1 MPTIETRDGIF
12 LDIPEGMAPDAPEVR
27 AAVQQERL
35 GRRNRSPGYKAKVA
49 AQQEQDRAT
58 YDPNVG
64 VGAGEKA
71 LQNIGAGMSNAWEG
85 LKQITP
91 GVKGMT
97 DAELNEKRAIDK
109 RLAESSDLGIGPD
122 WAPTAGSAL
131 QFAGEA
137 LPTLA
142 IPAGGAGLAARTA
155 GRFLPKA
162 ISALG
167 GAAGGA
173 AAGALVPVTS
183 DESRAMNMTTGGV
196 VGGALPLAVAGAKGL
211 YRMRPGAGGRA
222 ARAGD
227 MLAEELGP
235 QAGATEASLRAH
247 QPGPTTANIP
257 TTAGEA
263 TGSPVLGRMERTS
276 ASGAPEDWAQ
286 FRRAQNEG
294 TYDAL
299 REATGDATSLEHR
312 AEYRDLA
319 TGAQRQRAIEN
330 ATEHFQRTEA
340 PMERVAKEIAGA
352 NALASPS
359 RKLAN
364 MALAE
369 VGEGTT
375 PQKLYSFR
383 KLLAAK
389 LDGPMLP
396 GDETAAII
404 KGAHVDARRL
414 IAAIDEGME
423 RGAPGD
429 WKNYLSTYRELSG
442 PVDSSVA
449 QRSIREAIDS
459 EGAKQFGSAPEVTR
473 HKLGRAMERYGQN
486 EFGDTLEARPRAA
499 LDELLGHLKQ
509 REELQSTLRNVGT
522 SGGGSQTTMDIMG
535 HAAAAT
541 RGGLKVMGREI
552 PVLKQIAA
560 QLDRGARE
568 ELVGMLQNPRAAAD
582 AIAAA
587 SARRAPLTPAQMAF
601 RAAMSTT
608 IGGALPLTMQST
620 QPTQGY

>member
-1 MPTIETRDGIF
+1 MPTTIETHDGIF
-12 LDIPEGMAPDAPEVR
+12 VDVPEGMALDAPEVK
-27 AAVQQERL
+27 AAVQQERY
-35 GRRNRSPGYKAKVA
+35 GRRNRSPEYKAKLMENQA
-49 AQQEQDRAT
+49 QDRKT

-64 VGAGEKA
+64 VGAGEKT
-71 LQNIGAGMSNAWEG
+71 LQNLGAGFSSFVQGAKQVIPG
-85 LKQITP
+85 LKSP
-91 GVKGMT
+91 T
-97 DAELNEKRAIDK
+97 DEDVREKRGIDQ
-109 RLAESSDLGIGPD
+109 RLAEGSDLGIGPD
-122 WAPTAGSAL
+122 WAPTAGRAL
-131 QFAGEA
+131 QFAGET

-142 IPAGGAGLAARTA
+142 IPAGGAGMAARTA
-155 GRFLPKA
+155 GRFLPKTVQ
-162 ISALG
+162 ALT

-173 AAGALVPVTS
+173 AAGALVPTTS
-183 DESRAMNMTTGGV
+183 DESRAMNMVTGGV
-196 VGGALPLAVAGAKGL
+196 AGGALPIAVAGAKGL
-211 YRMRPGAGGRA
+211 WRLRPGAGGRA
-222 ARAGD
+222 VRAGE
-227 MLAEELGP
+227 MLADELGP

-263 TGSPVLGRMERTS
+263 SGSPVLGRMERTS

-312 AEYRDLA
+312 ADFRDVA
-319 TGAQRQRAIEN
+319 TGAQRERAIEN
-330 ATEHFQRTEA
+330 ATAHFQRTEA
-340 PMERVAKEIAGA
+340 PMERVATQIAGQ

-359 RKLAN
+359 RKLAD

-369 VGEGTT
+369 IGEGTT

-383 KLLAAK
+383 KLLTAK

-404 KGAHVDARRL
+404 KGAHVDARKL
-414 IAAIDEGME
+414 IAAIDAGME

-429 WKNYLSTYRELSG
+429 WKNYLSTFSELSR

-459 EGAKQFGSAPEVTR
+459 EGAKLYGSAPEVTR

-486 EFGDTLEARPRAA
+486 EFGNTLEPRARTA

-509 REELQSTLRNVGT
+509 REELQSTLRSVGT
-522 SGGGSQTTMDIMG
+522 SGGGSNTTMDILG

-541 RGGLKVMGREI
+541 RGGLKITGREI

-560 QLDRGARE
+560 HLDRGAQE
-568 ELVGMLQNPRAAAD
+568 ELVGLLQNPRAAAD

-587 SARRAPLTPAQMAF
+587 TTRRAPLTPAQAAF
-601 RAAMSTT
+601 RAAMNTT
-608 IGGALPLTMQST
+608 IGGALPQTMQAN
-620 QPTQGY
+620 QAQGY

>member
-12 LDIPEGMAPDAPEVR
+12 LDIPEGMAPDAPEVK

-35 GRRNRSPGYKAKVA
+35 GRRHRSPEYKAKA
-49 AQQEQDRAT
+49 LADQEQDRAT
-58 YDPNVG
+58 YDPTVG
-64 VGAGEKA
+64 MGAGAKTLA
-71 LQNIGAGMSNAWEG
+71 NIGAGMSNAWEG

-91 GVKGMT
+91 GVKGMS
-97 DAELNEKRAIDK
+97 DEQLREKRAIDQ
-109 RLAESSDLGIGPD
+109 RLAEKTDLGIAPD

-131 QFAGEA
+131 QFAGEMA
-137 LPTLA
+137 PSLV
-142 IPAGGAGLAARTA
+142 IPAGGAGMAARVG

-162 ISALG
+162 VAALG

-173 AAGALVPVTS
+173 ASGALAPVTS
-183 DESRAMNMTTGGV
+183 DESRAMNMVTGGV
-196 VGGALPLAVAGAKGL
+196 AGGALPLAVGATKGL
-211 YRMRPGAGGRA
+211 WRMRPGAGGRA
-222 ARAGD
+222 ARAGE
-227 MLAEELGP
+227 MLADELGP

-257 TTAGEA
+257 TTAGEV

-312 AEYRDLA
+312 ADYRDLA
-319 TGAQRQRAIEN
+319 TGAQRERAIES
-330 ATEHFQRTEA
+330 ATAHFQRTEA
-340 PMERVAKEIAGA
+340 PMERVAKQIAGE

-383 KLLAAK
+383 KLLASK
-389 LDGPMLP
+389 LEGPMLP

-404 KGAHVDARRL
+404 KGAQVDARKL
-414 IAAIDEGME
+414 IAAIDAGME

-429 WKNYLSTYRELSG
+429 WGNYLSTYSQLSR

-459 EGAKQFGSAPEVTR
+459 EGAKLYGSAPEVTR
-473 HKLGRAMERYGQN
+473 HKLGRAMEQYGRN
-486 EFGDTLEARPRAA
+486 EFGDVLEPRARA
-499 LDELLGHLKQ
+499 SLDELLGHLKQ
-509 REELQSTLRNVGT
+509 REELQSTLKSVGT
-522 SGGGSQTTMDIMG
+522 SGGGSNTTMDVLG

-541 RGGLKVMGREI
+541 RGGLKIAGREI

-560 QLDRGARE
+560 HLDSGARE
-568 ELVGMLQNPRAAAD
+568 ELVGLLQNPRAAAD

-587 SARRAPLTPAQMAF
+587 SARRAPLTPAQLAF
-601 RAAMSTT
+601 RTAMNMT
-608 IGGALPLTMQST
+608 IGGALPRTMQAN
-620 QPTQGY
+620 QPQGY

>member
-12 LDIPEGMAPDAPEVR
+12 LDIPEGMAPDAPEVK
-27 AAVQQERL
+27 AAVMQERL
-35 GRRNRSPGYKAKVA
+35 GRRNRSPEYKAKA
-49 AQQEQDRAT
+49 AADLMQDRAT
-58 YDPNVG
+58 YDPTVG
-64 VGAGEKA
+64 MGAGEKTLA
-71 LQNIGAGMSNAWEG
+71 NIGAGMSNAWEG

-91 GVKGMT
+91 GVKGIT
-97 DAELNEKRAIDK
+97 DEQLNEKRRIDK
-109 RLAESSDLGIGPD
+109 NLAEKTDLGVGPD
-122 WAPTAGSAL
+122 WAPSAGSAL
-131 QFAGEA
+131 QFAGEMA
-137 LPTLA
+137 PTLVL
-142 IPAGGAGLAARTA
+142 PAGGAGVA
-155 GRFLPKA
+155 GRVLPRA
-162 ISALG
+162 VRALG

-173 AAGALVPVTS
+173 FAGALAPVTS
-183 DESRAMNMTTGGV
+183 DESRTMNTVTGGV

-247 QPGPTTANIP
+247 QPGPTTGNIP
-257 TTAGEA
+257 TTAGEV

-299 REATGDATSLEHR
+299 REATSDAPALQHR
-312 AEYRDLA
+312 DELRDLA
-319 TGAQRQRAIEN
+319 TGTQRQRAIDA
-330 ATEHFQRTEA
+330 ATAHFQRTEA
-340 PMERVAKEIAGA
+340 PMERVAKQIAGE

-369 VGEGTT
+369 VGDNPT
-375 PQKLYSFR
+375 PQQLYSFR
-383 KLLAAK
+383 KTLTAK

-396 GDETAAII
+396 GDDVAAIV
-404 KGAHVDARRL
+404 KGAQVDARKL
-414 IAAIDEGME
+414 IAAIDAGME

-429 WKNYLSTYRELSG
+429 WKNYLSTFSELSR

-449 QRSIREAIDS
+449 QQSIRDAIDR
-459 EGAKQFGSAPEVTR
+459 EGAKLYGSAPEVTR
-473 HKLGRAMERYGQN
+473 HKLGQAMERYGRN
-486 EFGDTLEARPRAA
+486 EFGDVLEPRARSG

-509 REELQSTLRNVGT
+509 REELQSTLKNVGT
-522 SGGGSQTTMDIMG
+522 SGGGSNTTMDVLG

-541 RGGLKVMGREI
+541 RGGLKIMGREI
-552 PVLKQIAA
+552 PVLKQITAR
-560 QLDRGARE
+560 LDQGARE
-568 ELVGMLQNPRAAAD
+568 ELVGLLQNPRAAAD

-587 SARRAPLTPAQMAF
+587 TARRAPLTPAQLAF
-601 RAAMSTT
+601 RTAMTSAV
-608 IGGALPLTMQST
+608 GGALPRTMQAN
-620 QPTQGY
+620 QPQGY